1 MMKYLVRS
9 KPRMVNYTCVD
20 MVFGLVA
27 RRSNWH
33 VKAAADPSFNSVGD
47 DDISLGQHFLIPTH
61 MLFVV

>member
-1 MMKYLVRS
+1 
-9 KPRMVNYTCVD
+9 MVNYTCVD